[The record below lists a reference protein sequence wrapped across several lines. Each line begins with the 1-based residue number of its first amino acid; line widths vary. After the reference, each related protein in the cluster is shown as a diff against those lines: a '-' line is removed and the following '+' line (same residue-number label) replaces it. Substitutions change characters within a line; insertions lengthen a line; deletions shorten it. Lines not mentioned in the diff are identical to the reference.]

1 MVITPQSQGD
11 RYELKLQGRL
21 DANWAD
27 LVAKAIETAILAGH
41 HEIDLDFAEVS
52 YISSAGIRILLKYY
66 KQLKA
71 ARGALRVVRPTD
83 AVLNV
88 IRLSGLAEILLTPTR
103 QPQGTVYPSSA
114 PSNAEQAEP
123 RRWQREGID
132 FESYELSATGALE
145 AHVLGRP
152 EAFANGQLSAAE
164 SQRVACTRDTLVI
177 GLGAFGLRAEDTEGR
192 LGESLA
198 VAGVAVTLPTD
209 GSSVPDY
216 QLTERELVPDLHLVY
231 GLVARG
237 TFSRLIRFEAGRSQ
251 RGVLGLGDLVESVL
265 QELQSASAGFAVLAE
280 SASVVGAMLKRSPAL
295 ASGQSLLAFPTVRD
309 WLTFTTERTDE
320 RHLVLIAGVAER
332 APEPEAA
339 VCLRPIG
346 PGTKAQGHF
355 HAAVFP
361 YRPLPR
367 GRLDLAETLA
377 SVLGTES
384 AQAVMH
390 LLADE
395 RQFEGLGQTDLMRGA
410 CWAGRMRLQ
419 GRTTQTNSAL

>member
-1 MVITPQSQGD
+1 MIITPQSQGD
-11 RYELKLQGRL
+11 SYVLKLKGRF

-27 LVAKAIETAILAGH
+27 LVAKSIETAIRAGH
-41 HEIDLDFAEVS
+41 HEVDLDFAEIS
-52 YISSAGIRILLKYY
+52 YISSAGLRILLKYY
-66 KQLKA
+66 KQLKS
-71 ARGALRVVRPTD
+71 ARGALRVVRPTEP
-83 AVLNV
+83 VLNV
-88 IRLSGLAEILLTPTR
+88 IRLSGLMEILLNPTR
-103 QPQGTVYPSSA
+103 QPPATVSA
-114 PSNAEQAEP
+114 SQATLDVGQEQP

-132 FESYELSATGALE
+132 FESYELSSAGSLE
-145 AHVLGRP
+145 GQVLGRP

-164 SQRVACTRDTLVI
+164 SRQVHCTEDTLVV
-177 GLGAFGLRAEDTEGR
+177 GLGAFGVRPEDTEGR

-237 TFSRLIRFEAGRSQ
+237 TFSRLIRFEAARSQ
-251 RGVLGLGDLVESVL
+251 RGVLSLGDLVESVL
-265 QELQSASAGFAVLAE
+265 QELQSGCAGFAILAE
-280 SASVVGAMLKRSPAL
+280 SGSVVGAMLKRSPAL
-295 ASGQSLLAFPTVRD
+295 ARGQSLLAFPTVRD
-309 WLTFTTERTDE
+309 WLTFTTERADE
-320 RHLVLIAGVAER
+320 RNLVLIGGVAER
-332 APEPEAA
+332 APKPETAH
-339 VCLRPIG
+339 CLRPIG
-346 PGTKAQGHF
+346 PGSRAQGHF

-361 YRPLPR
+361 YRPLPK
-367 GRLDLAETLA
+367 GGLDLPETVA

-410 CWAGRMRLQ
+410 CWAGPLHFQ
-419 GRTTQTNSAL
+419 GRAAQTNSGL